1 MRPLGH
7 KDTIIINF
15 ISNGPT
21 DFVQQP
27 LTVHK

>member
-1 MRPLGH
+1 MRAVGL
-7 KDTIIINF
+7 KDAIIINF

-21 DFVQQP
+21 NFVEQP